1 MAREAERAQE
11 LLRAWAEAPVPP
23 DDPTAAELR
32 RRRVVASTALTIA
45 RTAGARAKRQRW
57 MRIGTAFASAAAL
70 LAVAGVGWRSLSR
83 SHRAADDATSAIA
96 QAQLLAGSIHRGHLG
111 MAAPAVGADGRV
123 ALGPGDEVTTEQNGR
138 GEIVLSDGVAI
149 AVEARTHVRLPD
161 VAASSALTQASEQVA
176 LDSGSVFV
184 RVPPLPHGHTFAIRT
199 PDTTVTVHGTAF
211 AVDVTPASQG
221 TAGTRVRVSSGVV
234 SVAAGGHEVY
244 LTAGMEWSSAAP
256 EAASRGALAEPPK
269 EAVAAAVPP
278 AQQVP
283 GAARTAPSHRGHA
296 QTHAAARDD
305 SANSSTLGEENR
317 LLASAIAAAK
327 NGNYGDAVD
336 TLDDLLRRFPTSPVA
351 PEAHVQRFRILEQSG
366 NVAAAAREA
375 RTYLA
380 LYPEGSA
387 REEAKRLAVEP

>member
-1 MAREAERAQE
+1 MARDAERAQE

-57 MRIGTAFASAAAL
+57 IRLGTAFASAAAL
-70 LAVAGVGWRSLSR
+70 LAVAGVGWRALNR

-111 MAAPAVGADGRV
+111 VAAPAVGTDGRV
-123 ALGPGDEVTTEQNGR
+123 ALGPGDEVTTDQNGR

-161 VAASSALTQASEQVA
+161 VAASSALTQASEQVG
-176 LDSGSVFV
+176 LESGSVFV

-211 AVDVTPASQG
+211 AVDVVPAAQG

-256 EAASRGALAEPPK
+256 EAASRGSLVEPPK
-269 EAVAAAVPP
+269 EAPVAAAVAQTQAAGATRTPP
-278 AQQVP
+278 
-283 GAARTAPSHRGHA
+283 HRGHA
-296 QTHAAARDD
+296 QAHSPARDD
-305 SANSSTLGEENR
+305 SASASTLGEENR

-327 NGNYGDAVD
+327 GGNYGDAVD

>member
-1 MAREAERAQE
+1 MARDAERAQE
-11 LLRAWAEAPVPP
+11 LLRAWAEAPVPA

-45 RTAGARAKRQRW
+45 RAADARAKRQRW
-57 MRIGTAFASAAAL
+57 LRIGTAFASAAAL
-70 LAVAGVGWRSLSR
+70 LAVAGVGWRAASR
-83 SHRAADDATSAIA
+83 SHRTADDTTSAIA
-96 QAQLLAGSIHRGHLG
+96 QAQLLAGSIHRGHQG

-123 ALGPGDEVTTEQNGR
+123 ALGPGDEVTTDQNGR

-149 AVEARTHVRLPD
+149 ALEARTHVHLPD
-161 VAASSALTQASEQVA
+161 VVASSALAQASEQVG
-176 LDSGSVFV
+176 LDAGSVFV
-184 RVPPLPHGHTFAIRT
+184 RVPPLPHGHTFAVRT

-211 AVDVTPASQG
+211 AVEVIPAAQG

-234 SVAAGGHEVY
+234 SVAAAGREVY
-244 LTAGMEWSSAAP
+244 LTAGMEWSSASP
-256 EAASRGALAEPPK
+256 EPASHAAVGEPPR
-269 EAVAAAVPP
+269 EALVAAPGTLAQP
-278 AQQVP
+278 A
-283 GAARTAPSHRGHA
+283 GAARAAAPHRGRA
-296 QTHAAARDD
+296 QARTAAAHDE
-305 SANSSTLGEENR
+305 SASTLGEENR

-327 NGNYGDAVD
+327 GGNYGDAVD
-336 TLDDLLRRFPTSPVA
+336 TLDDLLRRFPTSPLA

>member
-11 LLRAWAEAPVPP
+11 LLRAWAAAPVPP

-32 RRRVVASTALTIA
+32 RRRVVAATALTIA
-45 RTAGARAKRQRW
+45 RTAGARSKKQRW
-57 MRIGTAFASAAAL
+57 LRIGTTFASAAAL
-70 LAVAGVGWRSLSR
+70 LAVAGVGWRAFSR
-83 SHRAADDATSAIA
+83 AHRTTDDATGAIA
-96 QAQLLAGSIHRGHLG
+96 QAQLLAGSIHRGHQG
-111 MAAPAVGADGRV
+111 TAAPAVGADGRV
-123 ALGPGDEVTTEQNGR
+123 ALGPGDEVTTDQNGR

-161 VAASSALTQASEQVA
+161 VAASSALAQASEQVG
-176 LDSGSVFV
+176 LDAGSVFV
-184 RVPPLPHGHTFAIRT
+184 RVPPLPHGHTFSIRT

-211 AVDVTPASQG
+211 AVDVLPAAQG

-234 SVAAGGHEVY
+234 SVAAGGHELY

-256 EAASRGALAEPPK
+256 DTASRTALAEPPK
-269 EAVAAAVPP
+269 EAPVAAGGAPVQ
-278 AQQVP
+278 AG

-296 QTHAAARDD
+296 QAHSPGRDD
-305 SANSSTLGEENR
+305 GSNSSTLGDENR

-327 NGNYGDAVD
+327 SGNYGDAVD
-336 TLDDLLRRFPTSPVA
+336 TLDDLLRRYPTSPVA

-387 REEAKRLAVEP
+387 REEAKRLAVEQ

>member
-1 MAREAERAQE
+1 MARDAERAQE

-23 DDPTAAELR
+23 DDATAAELR

-70 LAVAGVGWRSLSR
+70 LAVAGVGWRAVSH

-138 GEIVLSDGVAI
+138 GEIVLTDGVAI

-161 VAASSALTQASEQVA
+161 VAASSALTQASEQVG
-176 LDSGSVFV
+176 LDAGSVFV
-184 RVPPLPHGHTFAIRT
+184 RVPPLPHGHTFSVRT

-211 AVDVTPASQG
+211 AVDVTPAAQG
-221 TAGTRVRVSSGVV
+221 AAAGTRVRVSSGVV

-256 EAASRGALAEPPK
+256 EAASRGSVVEPPK
-269 EAVAAAVPP
+269 ETTVAAAAAP
-278 AQQVP
+278 AQAA
-283 GAARTAPSHRGHA
+283 GAARTAPPHRGHA
-296 QTHAAARDD
+296 QTHPAARDD
-305 SANSSTLGEENR
+305 SASTLGEENR

-327 NGNYGDAVD
+327 SGNYGDAVD